1 MTTKDI
7 ILVALVCVNVSLA
20 CTALVLYAA
29 DAEPVAQA
37 ATSNRAGDYIMVTGP
52 VSQGREAVLIVDVV
66 AQRANLYV
74 PAAGATAKGV
84 EFELKSSRSLA
95 TDFKASGG

>member
-7 ILVALVCVNVSLA
+7 ILIALVCVNVSLA
-20 CTALVLYAA
+20 STALVLYVA

-37 ATSNRAGDYIMVTGP
+37 AMSNRAGDYIMVTGP
-52 VSQGREAVLIVDVV
+52 VTTGREALLIVDVV
-66 AQRANLYV
+66 AKRANLYV

-84 EFELKSSRSLA
+84 EFELKSSRNLA
-95 TDFKASGG
+95 ADFKSPG

>member
-1 MTTKDI
+1 MHAKDI
-7 ILVALVCVNVSLA
+7 ILIALICVNVSLA
-20 CTALVLYAA
+20 STAVVLYVG

-52 VSQGREAVLIVDVV
+52 ISTGREALLIVDVV

-84 EFELKSSRSLA
+84 EFELKSSRNLA
-95 TDFKASGG
+95 ADFKSAGR